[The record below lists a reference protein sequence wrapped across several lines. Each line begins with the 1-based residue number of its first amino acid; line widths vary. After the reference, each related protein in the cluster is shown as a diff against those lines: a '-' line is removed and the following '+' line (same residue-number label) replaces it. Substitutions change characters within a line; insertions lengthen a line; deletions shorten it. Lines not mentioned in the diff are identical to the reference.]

1 MGMLTDETPSHRDS
15 LEQYFADDAAT
26 DALAL
31 ADSDPEAAKSVLL
44 IASGYIRRGE
54 ALPGN
59 LAEYLVEAIE
69 TAMAKPQKLRAKALT
84 DELMLTAN
92 NRRPAGDWARTG
104 GEVERRVNAGES
116 PEKAILDLS
125 LDTGISDR
133 TIKRYWDKY
142 KTLAAQLDADMK
154 KGQSR

>member
-1 MGMLTDETPSHRDS
+1 MGMLTDKTSPKRDS

-31 ADSDPEAAKSVLL
+31 SDSDPDAAKKVML
-44 IASGYIRRGE
+44 IAAGYIRRGE

-69 TAMAKPQKLRAKALT
+69 AAMAKPVKLRAKALT
-84 DELMLTAN
+84 DELGLTAN
-92 NRRPAGDWARTG
+92 NRRPRGDWATIG
-104 GEVERRVNAGES
+104 AEVERRVNAGES
-116 PEKAILDLS
+116 PEKAIVDLS

-133 TIKRYWDKY
+133 TIKRYWPKY
-142 KTLAAQLDADMK
+142 RLAAK
-154 KGQSR
+154 KFDDSLK